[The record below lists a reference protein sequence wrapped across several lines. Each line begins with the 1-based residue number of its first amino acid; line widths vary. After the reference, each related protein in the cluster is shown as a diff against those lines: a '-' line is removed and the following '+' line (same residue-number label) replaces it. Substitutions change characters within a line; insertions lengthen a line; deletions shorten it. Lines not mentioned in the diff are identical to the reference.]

1 MMCKEQLIEKLK
13 CFIEIQLNNMSNTS
27 PAIGFLRPLII
38 RMLKNKLSGSTS
50 FLDLIADE
58 TGNIDAENILSE
70 MMVSVMNTQQFHIN
84 IPTLGDVAI
93 GEGKIEVG
101 IPFTDKSMVF
111 NNRDL
116 TELKELL
123 AQ

>member
-1 MMCKEQLIEKLK
+1 MGI
-13 CFIEIQLNNMSNTS
+13 NSNRY
-27 PAIGFLRPLII
+27 I
-38 RMLKNKLSGSTS
+38 
-50 FLDLIADE
+50 
-58 TGNIDAENILSE
+58 
-70 MMVSVMNTQQFHIN
+70 H
-84 IPTLGDVAI
+84 VAI